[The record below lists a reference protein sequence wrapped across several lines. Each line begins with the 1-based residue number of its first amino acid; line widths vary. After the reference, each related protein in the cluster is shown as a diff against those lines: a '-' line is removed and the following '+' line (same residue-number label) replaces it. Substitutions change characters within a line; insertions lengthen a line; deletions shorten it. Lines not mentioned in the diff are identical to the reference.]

1 MKKSLFLTALITVAV
16 SVNAS
21 QSWPVNNV
29 ENIGVQTSK
38 YPIEDVL
45 VTSWPVQL
53 QSIDT
58 MNTETIQDYCEDLC
72 EDALTSNACRSSVV
86 IYVADINNHKPVA
99 SMAYS
104 KSKDGRIKSM
114 PIWNYELS
122 GTAVAKSLDYLCL
135 LVSGHNPHNVFV
147 EISDGVYSHDDV
159 YFEDDPYD
167 ERPGNSISCHSAY
180 MLNSRVGM
188 MMALDTCFG
197 RNVAKY
203 RNAIRR
209 TKIRLIQSDYEVPE
223 EDEDNPFGVYDPI
236 EIMGMRTHLSMYEYV
251 DFLYNLLLPL
261 DSDSELSIHYAALR
275 KAMADH
281 VRFGAGHLAYDWR
294 YEIAAMTDVSFPDGT
309 MRRTATLGGY
319 YPAESPQYLLAIAV
333 NKRGNYG
340 LADVCEL
347 ARKVVTQLPIK
358 ELAETV
364 SIPKRYHPAERGR

>member
-16 SVNAS
+16 SANAS

-29 ENIGVQTSK
+29 ENIEVQTSK
-38 YPIEDVL
+38 YPIGDVP
-45 VTSWPVQL
+45 VTSWPVQI
-53 QSIDT
+53 QSTDT
-58 MNTETIQDYCEDLC
+58 MNTETIQGYCEALC
-72 EDALTSNACRSSVV
+72 VEALTSNSCRSSVV

-99 SMAYS
+99 SIAFS
-104 KSKDGRIKSM
+104 KTEDGRITSM
-114 PIWNYELS
+114 PISNYEIS
-122 GTAVAKSLDYLCL
+122 GTAVSKPIDYLCL

-147 EISDGVYSHDDV
+147 EIGDGVYTHDDV

-180 MLNSRVGM
+180 LLNSRVGM
-188 MMALDTCFG
+188 MMALDTCLG
-197 RNVAKY
+197 CNISRY
-203 RNAIRR
+203 RNAMRK
-209 TKIRLIQSDYEVPE
+209 TKIRLIRSDYDVPE
-223 EDEDNPFGVYDPI
+223 EDENNPFGVYDPI
-236 EIMGMRTHLSMYEYV
+236 DIVGYRTHLSFMEYI
-251 DFLYNLLLPL
+251 DFLNNLLLPL
-261 DSDSELSIHYAALR
+261 DSDPELSIHYAALR

-319 YPAESPQYLLAIAV
+319 YPAESPQYLLAIAI

-347 ARKVVTQLPIK
+347 ARKVVTHLPIK
-358 ELAETV
+358 ESAETV
-364 SIPKRYHPAERGR
+364 SKPTRYHPAERGR